1 MSPDFLFRQMSWHE
15 QLDEVLEQKGDPVL
29 RLSLRQTLSDALTEA
44 EREIEASVG
53 GYLEQERYD
62 LAAARVREWMFLNKL
77 IAQCRAID

>member
-15 QLDEVLEQKGDPVL
+15 QLDEALEQKDDPDF
-29 RLSLRQTLSDALTEA
+29 RHSLRQTLNDALNEA
-44 EREIEASVG
+44 EREIEAAVG
-53 GYLEQERYD
+53 RYLEQERYD